1 MNINETQSKLQS
13 IGLILMNQIAKSK
26 FLEKMRYSFS
36 PHKNKKFCK
45 FLRNKLCIPKI
56 LKKLKLD
63 SIATWRYAHS

>member
-1 MNINETQSKLQS
+1 MNINETQSKLPS

-45 FLRNKLCIPKI
+45 FLINKLCIPKI
-56 LKKLKLD
+56 LKGTTFY
-63 SIATWRYAHS
+63 SN